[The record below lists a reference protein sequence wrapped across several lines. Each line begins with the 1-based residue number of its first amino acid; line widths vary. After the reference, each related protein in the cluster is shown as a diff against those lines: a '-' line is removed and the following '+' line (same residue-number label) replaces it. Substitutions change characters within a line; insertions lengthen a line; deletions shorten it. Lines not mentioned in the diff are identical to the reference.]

1 MGVESQLLISKVS
14 EYDDRGTLKANTED
28 LGKCTKRICNK
39 WKERYCR
46 VARGDRVNER
56 VR

>member
-28 LGKCTKRICNK
+28 LGKCAKRICNK
-39 WKERYCR
+39 WKERDCR
-46 VARGDRVNER
+46 VARGVKTE
-56 VR
+56 